1 MLISRSEKFVSLV
14 IIIVLNLPSIS
25 IRCSLISLQPTRFTS
40 EENCLFISS
49 KLAEGRAHT
58 CWASVYS
65 VKRYNLCPESQMRR
79 LSFCFDSRQQ
89 PKKIDLSSNFLPT
102 FKHFVQENILETGN
116 KFEIRMNRYYV
127 TSNES
132 KSKNA
137 GSSFFFSFF
146 LSIPW
151 LGNWKLEARIPINI
165 FCLNFVSIVWTSNE
179 IKYCPALTMNVKNN
193 RGWCR
198 NFKLDLMKYTR
209 NISVNFSMGMDWNC
223 NFHVSNGAMDLHKK
237 NVTKFYFRT
246 LTSSLQSNIFLTLEN
261 YGQNNSNFVYSS

>member
-1 MLISRSEKFVSLV
+1 MLISRSEKFVSLI

-65 VKRYNLCPESQMRR
+65 VKRYNLCPESDASFIVLFR
-79 LSFCFDSRQQ
+79 LASTTE
-89 PKKIDLSSNFLPT
+89 KIDLSSNFLPT

-151 LGNWKLEARIPINI
+151 VGNWKLEARIPINI

-209 NISVNFSMGMDWNC
+209 NISVNFSMGM
-223 NFHVSNGAMDLHKK
+223 NGIVIFMYRMVQWIYIKK
-237 NVTKFYFRT
+237 MW
-246 LTSSLQSNIFLTLEN
+246 QSFTFEL
-261 YGQNNSNFVYSS
+261 